1 MTVVPLFEVSTGQ
14 PCVGLH
20 LVVVGEDLR
29 SDGGLADHCCLL
41 ASPRQW
47 AGRLVQQLHPSLAL
61 AGVFGRF
68 SAITLAL
75 CRSSRAFDLLF

>member
-29 SDGGLADHCCLL
+29 SDGGLVDHCCLL
-41 ASPRQW
+41 KSPMQW
-47 AGRLVQQLHPSLAL
+47 AGRLVRAVYPSL

-75 CRSSRAFDLLF
+75 NRSSRTFDLLF